1 MDMEEYLSPDELATL
16 NALQAKAKRI
26 QRAKKADKKF
36 FEKADERKDELLT
49 RWGITIENTQPYW
62 QSESSKND
70 NRF

>member
-1 MDMEEYLSPDELATL
+1 MDMEFLSPDEQATL

-36 FEKADERKDELLT
+36 FEKADERKDELLA
-49 RWGITIENTQPYW
+49 RWGITIENTQPSW